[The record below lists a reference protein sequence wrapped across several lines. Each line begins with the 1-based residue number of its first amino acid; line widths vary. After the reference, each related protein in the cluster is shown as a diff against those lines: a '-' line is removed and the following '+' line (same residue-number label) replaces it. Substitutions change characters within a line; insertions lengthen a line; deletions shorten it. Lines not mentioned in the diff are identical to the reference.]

1 MQPTRLLH
9 PWDIPGKST
18 GVGCHCL
25 LPCKSIIDYNVVLVS
40 GIQHSDAVMPIHV
53 SIRFQMEK
61 GFQDRVRK
69 WGLWGV

>member
-1 MQPTRLLH
+1 M
-9 PWDIPGKST
+9 
-18 GVGCHCL
+18 GCHCL

-40 GIQHSDAVMPIHV
+40 GIQQSDAVMPIHG
-53 SIRFQMEK
+53 SIHFQMEK